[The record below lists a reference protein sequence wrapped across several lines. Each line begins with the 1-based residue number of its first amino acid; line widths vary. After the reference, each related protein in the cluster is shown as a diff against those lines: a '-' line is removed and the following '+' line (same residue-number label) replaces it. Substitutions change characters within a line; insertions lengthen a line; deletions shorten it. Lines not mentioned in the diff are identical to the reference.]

1 MMKKKNFRKNLMKKA
16 VSAACISALLV
27 AGIPSGTAFAADD
40 ASGAQTVISTQEDLT
55 MPHVAED
62 CMQKIFE
69 YLIKEDSAWSK
80 EKKEAKEWYGEQVK
94 YSESINGNIITL
106 SAEGTGDFA
115 EATGSWNYSLEGDYL
130 TCSITNNDFIGIMY
144 FDYLMQAAFDYL
156 GMDSDL
162 AAGYINATG
171 AKNIENKY
179 YIVDEDA
186 SGTPT
191 KLSIYVGEAYQMDE
205 VLSTVYI
212 DKAALTD
219 VTAFDED
226 QKMSSSRFGKLRWYF
241 SGTKYSADIY
251 IGEHDA
257 LTELAYKSLM
267 ETVKVLQPLGYED
280 FVANYKELSEAS
292 TETYQVSYV
301 TDQTELS
308 ETVGESADTHYKY
321 IKVHFETPEPPSL
334 FSDSISIK
342 AGESDWISVM
352 NGEVTKWTSSN
363 KKVAT
368 VDSNG
373 QVTGLK
379 KGTATITATCSDG
392 TKLTCKVTVTTN
404 PTIKIGGKAYKKNQ
418 TYTVK
423 KGKTLK
429 AVITGKADSVNNAY
443 TTSKKKVAK
452 ITSKK
457 TDTTVKIKGVK
468 KGTSKITVKVN
479 GVSFTFKVKVK

>member
-1 MMKKKNFRKNLMKKA
+1 MMKKKIFRKNFMKKA

-27 AGIPSGTAFAADD
+27 AGAPSGTAFAADEGQ
-40 ASGAQTVISTQEDLT
+40 AEPFVTAAQEDLT
-55 MPHVAED
+55 MSHAAED

-69 YLIKEDSAWSK
+69 YLTKEDSAWSK
-80 EKKEAKEWYGEQVK
+80 EKKSTEEMIGDMVK
-94 YSESINGNIITL
+94 YSESINGNTITL
-106 SAEGTGDFA
+106 TVTADGIYA
-115 EATGSWNYSLEGDYL
+115 EAAGSWDFVLEDDYL
-130 TCSITNNDFIGIMY
+130 TFTPKGNEDIGVAY
-144 FDYLMQAAFDYL
+144 FTYLMYAAFDYL

-162 AAGYINATG
+162 AMGYIEGMSAKDKESKYYTIEKDAEGNPAKYKIYAGGAYDMPELEEFYLDEDTLMGVSALTADFSNGVTG
-171 AKNIENKY
+171 AWKFRLY
-179 YIVDEDA
+179 YT
-186 SGTPT
+186 GT
-191 KLSIYVGEAYQMDE
+191 QN
-205 VLSTVYI
+205 
-212 DKAALTD
+212 
-219 VTAFDED
+219 
-226 QKMSSSRFGKLRWYF
+226 
-241 SGTKYSADIY
+241 SADIY

-379 KGTATITATCSDG
+379 KGTATITATFSDG
-392 TKLTCKVTVTTN
+392 TKLACKVTVTTN
-404 PTIKIGGKAYKKNQ
+404 PTIKIGGKAYKKNK

-479 GVSFTFKVKVK
+479 GVSFTFKVKIK